1 MITILYIVSHAGAV
15 AYSRAHFG
23 QGSGPILLNN
33 IQCVGTERFLLEC
46 YWTAHNAHT
55 CLHSE
60 DAGVMCQ
67 GSYNKALHNAWQ
79 LIPTLII
86 IVAGLCT
93 QGSVRT
99 SGTNSDRYGA
109 VEICVNGT
117 WGAVCNDFWD
127 DLDSRVF
134 CRQLGYSPYGMFV
147 GEFFKLDTILSI
159 IRSPCK

>member
-67 GSYNKALHNAWQ
+67 GIAIIKHYTTLGNTNSYSYNYCCRPMHSRISSN
-79 LIPTLII
+79 
-86 IVAGLCT
+86 
-93 QGSVRT
+93 VR
-99 SGTNSDRYGA
+99 Y
-109 VEICVNGT
+109 
-117 WGAVCNDFWD
+117 
-127 DLDSRVF
+127 
-134 CRQLGYSPYGMFV
+134 
-147 GEFFKLDTILSI
+147 
-159 IRSPCK
+159 

>member
-1 MITILYIVSHAGAV
+1 MELLRCQYCLPTTWISTIWYQESGFEFCTITIVHRFHAGAV

-67 GSYNKALHNAWQ
+67 GINKALHNAW
-79 LIPTLII
+79 
-86 IVAGLCT
+86 
-93 QGSVRT
+93 
-99 SGTNSDRYGA
+99 
-109 VEICVNGT
+109 
-117 WGAVCNDFWD
+117 
-127 DLDSRVF
+127 
-134 CRQLGYSPYGMFV
+134 
-147 GEFFKLDTILSI
+147 
-159 IRSPCK
+159 